1 MWTLGRA
8 KVDPIHIFMDPN
20 TKPVQQKQRKVALHF
35 IPRLKKHLEVLKGA
49 GVVSGP
55 LKSEDATGWV
65 SNPVRPKLV
74 DSFTKFKML
83 LPGTSLSFAGEEPG
97 LESID
102 WDAVTAQ
109 MEGNMSLLKLFP
121 TLANKLRHQEAILF
135 GMLDRNSTFVTSE
148 TVFGL
153 SRVKKGNPRYL
164 LTINFGTEEKTV
176 DMSGGETI
184 PASIRVMSRSGTAGD
199 VPGVE
204 TFCKTADMCQL
215 PAPRLQGG
223 GRTLMS

>member
-1 MWTLGRA
+1 MPPKLL
-8 KVDPIHIFMDPN
+8 PE
-20 TKPVQQKQRKVALHF
+20 L
-35 IPRLKKHLEVLKGA
+35 
-49 GVVSGP
+49 
-55 LKSEDATGWV
+55 
-65 SNPVRPKLV
+65 NPVRPKLV

-109 MEGNMSLLKLFP
+109 MEGSMSLLKLFP
-121 TLANKLRHQEAILF
+121 TLANKLKHQEAILF

-184 PASIRVMSRSGTAGD
+184 PASIRVMSRSVTAGD
-199 VPGVE
+199 VPVVE